1 MRQFTG
7 QIAFND
13 PCGPKCRKIRVAV
26 PERLVR
32 YEPGQFF
39 HIRCGPGTDP
49 LLRRPFSVY
58 AVETDAEGW
67 VRHMDFLILVV
78 GHGTRT
84 LADRAAGG
92 TLDLLGPL
100 GKGFRPP
107 PEPARHV
114 MVAGGVGIAPFYDLA
129 EHLQK
134 RASSRPS
141 PARLTLLFGSRTKD
155 ELYALD
161 ELQRLGLD
169 IRLATDDG
177 SAGRRGFVTE
187 LLPEALD
194 APLTGNQKPETGNLQ
209 IYACGPEPM
218 LEAVTRIAKERGV
231 PAQLSLDRRMG
242 CGLGACGACVCKVAS
257 PKAPDGW
264 DYIRICREGPVV
276 DAARLVP

>member
-1 MRQFTG
+1 MRQFPG
-7 QIAFND
+7 RIAFNA
-13 PCGPKCRKIRVAV
+13 PCGPKCRKVRVEV

-67 VRHMDFLILVV
+67 VRHLDFLILVV
-78 GHGTRT
+78 GRGTRT
-84 LADRAAGG
+84 LAERAAGG

-134 RASSRPS
+134 RAAVGPS
-141 PARLTLLFGSRTKD
+141 PPRLTLLFGSRTKD

-187 LLPEALD
+187 LLEPALD
-194 APLTGNQKPETGNLQ
+194 EAATSGAALQ

-218 LEAVTRIAKERGV
+218 LDAVTRIARTRGV

-257 PKAPDGW
+257 PGAPDGW

>member
-1 MRQFTG
+1 MHQFSG
-7 QIAFND
+7 RIALNA
-13 PCGPKCRKIRVAV
+13 PCGPKCRKIRVEV

-39 HIRCGPGTDP
+39 HVRCGPGTDP

-58 AVETDAEGW
+58 AVATDAGGW
-67 VRHMDFLILVV
+67 VRHLDFLILVV

-84 LADRAAGG
+84 LATVAAGG

-107 PEPARHV
+107 AEPARHV
-114 MVAGGVGIAPFYDLA
+114 MVAGGVGIAPFYDLS
-129 EHLQK
+129 EHLIA
-134 RASSRPS
+134 RAVGG
-141 PARLTLLFGSRTKD
+141 PAPRITLLFGSRTMD

-161 ELQRLGLD
+161 EIRRLGIE

-187 LLPEALD
+187 LLPDVLEA
-194 APLTGNQKPETGNLQ
+194 PSTGSREPGTRNLQ

-218 LEAVTRIAKERGV
+218 LDAVTRIARERNV

-257 PKAPDGW
+257 PEAPDGW

-276 DAARLVP
+276 DANRLVP